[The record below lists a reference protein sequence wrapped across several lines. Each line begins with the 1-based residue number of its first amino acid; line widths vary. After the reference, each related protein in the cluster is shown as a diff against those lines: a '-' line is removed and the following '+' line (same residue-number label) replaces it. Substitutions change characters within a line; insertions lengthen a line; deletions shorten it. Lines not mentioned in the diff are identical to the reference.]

1 NGRDRHV
8 QAILPLRGKVLNVEK
23 ARIEKVLN
31 NEEICCLISAIGI
44 DIGNT
49 EEIDKLRYG
58 KIIILTDADVD
69 GQHIRTLLLTFFYRQ
84 MQKLIQNHRIF
95 VARPPLFKVAQ
106 KKNIRYVQTAEEMN
120 RELMQRGLDGTQ
132 LSIEDRGSK
141 IEDGKKPS
149 EQGTILEGDRLAR
162 LMQVLS
168 ELEESLVI
176 LERRGLN
183 LTTFLTRAGPA
194 GLPRVQVVL
203 G

>member
-58 KIIILTDADVD
+58 KIVILTDADVD

-84 MQKLIQNHRIF
+84 MPKLVAEGHVF
-95 VARPPLFKVAQ
+95 VARPPLYKVSQ
-106 KKNIRYVQTAEEMN
+106 KKQVRYIQTMEEMN
-120 RELMQRGLDGTQ
+120 RELMGRGLAGTK
-132 LSIEDRGSK
+132 LTVEPATPGAAPPGTYEADRLQK
-141 IEDGKKPS
+141 LLQVLDD
-149 EQGTILEGDRLAR
+149 LEGAL
-162 LMQVLS
+162 
-168 ELEESLVI
+168 
-176 LERRGLN
+176 
-183 LTTFLTRAGPA
+183 
-194 GLPRVQVVL
+194 
-203 G
+203 